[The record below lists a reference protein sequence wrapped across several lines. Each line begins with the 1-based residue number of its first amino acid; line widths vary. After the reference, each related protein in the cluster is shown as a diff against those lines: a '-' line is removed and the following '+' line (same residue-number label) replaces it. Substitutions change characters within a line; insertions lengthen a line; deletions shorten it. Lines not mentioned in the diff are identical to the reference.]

1 MIANVM
7 LASASVFESLS
18 DVDSKFSK
26 TLDKEY
32 DMISDEVKKSF
43 KKLTVR
49 WHLISLLIN
58 IHVRSPE
65 RREDTRREDV
75 GCKRKN

>member
-1 MIANVM
+1 M

-32 DMISDEVKKSF
+32 DTISDEVKKSF

-49 WHLISLLIN
+49 
-58 IHVRSPE
+58 
-65 RREDTRREDV
+65 
-75 GCKRKN
+75 

>member
-32 DMISDEVKKSF
+32 DAISDEVKKSF

-49 WHLISLLIN
+49 WYIISLVLN
-58 IHVRSPE
+58 IHVPSPE
-65 RREDTRREDV
+65 RREDAR
-75 GCKRKN
+75 

>member
-1 MIANVM
+1 MLEYSHILANVM
-7 LASASVFESLS
+7 LASANVFDSLS
-18 DVDSKFSK
+18 DIDSKFSK

-49 WHLISLLIN
+49 WYLISLLIN
-58 IHVRSPE
+58 IHVPSPE
-65 RREDTRREDV
+65 RREGTR
-75 GCKRKN
+75 